1 METFGTCLIIVYFL
15 PSIVAMIAER
25 RNVIPII
32 VVNFCFGWCVLGWFI
47 ALIWA
52 LIEDK

>member
-1 METFGTCLIIVYFL
+1 METFGLLIIGVYLL
-15 PSIVAMIAER
+15 PSIIAMIAER
-25 RNVIPII
+25 RNVLPII
-32 VVNFCFGWCVLGWFI
+32 VVNICFGWCILGWFI